1 MNNDSGNS
9 YIKHS
14 IEIRDDHD
22 NLPEMKDKICSE
34 VQSLAEV
41 VKSEN
46 IERMHILQTEHKIL
60 EQIDLKNKEFD
71 LKVKDEISKNSED
84 FASCEMKLREAQ
96 DGGEKDEIKKILN
109 ELLK

>member
-34 VQSLAEV
+34 VQSFAEV

-60 EQIDLKNKEFD
+60 EQIDLK
-71 LKVKDEISKNSED
+71 
-84 FASCEMKLREAQ
+84 
-96 DGGEKDEIKKILN
+96 IKSSI
-109 ELLK
+109 